1 MHEVGL
7 SARLKLTVRG
17 AVQGVGFRPFIYRLA
32 TGAGLT
38 GWVNNSAQGVFIEVE
53 GTRAA
58 LEHSCSASNRKNPR
72 AAPSKAS
79 KLPGSTRSAMPA
91 FEIRASEAGGAK
103 TALVL
108 PDIATCPDCLAEI
121 FDPHNR
127 RYGYPFTN
135 CTNCGP
141 RFSIIESL
149 PYDRANTSMKRFIMC
164 PQCQAEYNDP
174 LDRRFHAQPNACPVC
189 GPQLE
194 LWDRKGKTLPD
205 QPLASAGSRE
215 ALSAAAEAIRQGQ
228 IVAVKGLGGFH
239 LMVAAHNDDAVRRL
253 RELKHREEKPFA
265 LMFPS
270 LAGHQ
275 SRL

>member
-1 MHEVGL
+1 M
-7 SARLKLTVRG
+7 
-17 AVQGVGFRPFIYRLA
+17 
-32 TGAGLT
+32 
-38 GWVNNSAQGVFIEVE
+38 
-53 GTRAA
+53 
-58 LEHSCSASNRKNPR
+58 
-72 AAPSKAS
+72 
-79 KLPGSTRSAMPA
+79 
-91 FEIRASEAGGAK
+91 
-103 TALVL
+103 L

-189 GPQLE
+189 GPHLE
-194 LWDRKGKTLPD
+194 LWDRKGKTFSD

-253 RELKHREEKPFA
+253 RALKHREEKPFA

-270 LAGHQ
+270 LPAIKAACEVSPARRAPPPLPRSPPSSSSAFTLHV
-275 SRL
+275 SRFTPHPCPPPSPQPTPISASCSPTPPCIICSCPRSASPSWPRAAT